1 MKFWMIYYFASNL
14 ILGIFSLVR
23 YEIVGTYGLAGRRVV
38 GVTPVGGSPLS
49 LELSGLVSFDAHMF

>member
-1 MKFWMIYYFASNL
+1 MIYYFASNL

-23 YEIVGTYGLAGRRVV
+23 YEIVGIYGLAGRSVV